1 MAVALI
7 DNAIDG
13 LIGSLITGGV
23 VLVVMWYTRHTR
35 ESRQEEAWQKRADEL
50 SDLIA
55 KQFSNEI
62 AYLRR
67 QLARC
72 QDECKRL
79 NRIINR
85 QISRGS
91 GDGS

>member
-1 MAVALI
+1 MALI

-13 LIGSLITGGV
+13 LIGSLVTGGV
-23 VLVVMWYTRHTR
+23 ALIVMWYTRHTR

-50 SDLIA
+50 SELIA

-62 AYLRR
+62 AWLRR
-67 QLARC
+67 QYNAC

-85 QISRGS
+85 QINRPWG
-91 GDGS
+91 GNT

>member
-1 MAVALI
+1 MSLI
-7 DNAIDG
+7 DNAING

-23 VLVVMWYTRHTR
+23 AAVAMWYTRHSR
-35 ESRQEEAWQKRADEL
+35 ESRQEAEWQKRADEL
-50 SDLIA
+50 SELIA

-62 AYLRR
+62 AWLRR
-67 QLARC
+67 QLRGC

-85 QISRGS
+85 QNRGN
-91 GDGS
+91 GDP